1 MYQLTHII
9 FLSLAIILCVCV
21 CASSS
26 IRQYV
31 TVSFNPFAIIA
42 HRTPRTLL
50 LQPPLPRLP
59 MPSTAKNWSK
69 PNSERCW
76 NSCLQDRPHSRSS
89 TGKTEWCANDMRGL
103 WERNWHGRKEM
114 KKFVA
119 IVRVCVCVCLR
130 WALFFR
136 VSGRSFRTQL
146 YYENYRCKHVNIYNT
161 INVFVVIVHTPDMV
175 HLRQKNIITTT
186 ATTATTE

>member
-1 MYQLTHII
+1 M
-9 FLSLAIILCVCV
+9 CV
-21 CASSS
+21 CAPLPLSA
-26 IRQYV
+26 
-31 TVSFNPFAIIA
+31 N
-42 HRTPRTLL
+42 TLL
-50 LQPPLPRLP
+50 FHSILLRLSRTAPLV
-59 MPSTAKNWSK
+59 PSFYSRPSLGCPCQALKNWSK